1 MIGRP
6 SIVHVVHSLGV
17 GGLEN
22 GVVNLVNTTGTRYR
36 HTIVCMTTA
45 GALAARLH
53 PGIEVVELHKRPG
66 HDLGAVGRLIR
77 VLRRVGPAVV
87 HSRNWATFDAVPA
100 ARLAG
105 VPHLVHGEHGRD
117 VSDPDGSNARRN
129 RLRRLFS
136 PFVSRFVTVSDDLRR
151 WLVDRVGLPSQKVV
165 TIHNGVDLAR
175 FSGLD
180 RVRARDQIGVS
191 AAALV
196 LGTVGR
202 LDPVKDQAGLI
213 RAFGRLAAK
222 HGGLH
227 LAIVGSGPCRAD
239 LAALIGSLGLAGR
252 AHLLGEREDVPAA
265 LAALDCFVL
274 PSIAE
279 GMSNTILEAMAI
291 GLPVVATRV
300 GGSPELVTDGVTGR
314 LVAAQD
320 VMALTSAIDSYLD
333 DPALRARHGR
343 AGRLKAQECF
353 GLERMSGSYTN
364 LYAQLVRSGAS
375 GEVASCAE

>member
-6 SIVHVVHSLGV
+6 AIIHVVHSLAV

-22 GVVNLVNTTGTRYR
+22 GVVNLVNTTGDRYR

-45 GALAARLH
+45 GALRARLQ
-53 PGIEVVELHKRPG
+53 PDIEVVELHKRLG
-66 HDLGAVGRLIR
+66 HDLGAVARLIR

-105 VPHLVHGEHGRD
+105 VTRVVHGEHGRD
-117 VSDPDGSNARRN
+117 VSDPDGSNVRRN

-136 PFVSRFVTVSDDLRR
+136 PFVSRFVTVSHDLRG
-151 WLVDRVGLPSQKVV
+151 WLVDRVGVPSRKVV

-180 RVRARDQIGVS
+180 RARARAEIGLS

-213 RAFGRLAAK
+213 SAFGRLASK
-222 HGGLH
+222 HPGLH
-227 LAIVGSGPCRAD
+227 LTIVGDGPCRAD
-239 LAALIGSLGLAGR
+239 LTALIRSLGLEGR
-252 AHLLGEREDVPAA
+252 AHLLGERGDVPAA

-274 PSIAE
+274 PSVAE
-279 GMSNTILEAMAI
+279 GMSNTILEAMAV

-320 VMALTSAIDSYLD
+320 VMALTSAIGRYLD
-333 DPALRARHGR
+333 DPGLRARHGL
-343 AGRLKAQECF
+343 AGRLKAEECF
-353 GLERMSGSYTN
+353 SLGRMSRAYAN
-364 LYAQLVRSGAS
+364 LYAQLMRSGAS
-375 GEVASCAE
+375 GEVAPCAE